1 MTQRLGSGQID
12 NEFDLDRPLKGDIAQ
27 LCTARFC
34 QQNRLYERRAAMKL
48 PRRTF
53 LHLAAGTAARPA
65 VLCGPQARQGARAL

>member
-1 MTQRLGSGQID
+1 
-12 NEFDLDRPLKGDIAQ
+12 
-27 LCTARFC
+27 
-34 QQNRLYERRAAMKL
+34 MKL